1 MRTAL
6 TIAALAALVVSGTTW
21 ASADTPVEPAESV
34 ARPTM
39 VTITVQGDASAQSST
54 HTLRC
59 RPNGGSHPT
68 PHAACRRLRHV
79 HDDVWKPV
87 PPGTMCTMI
96 YGGPE
101 TAQIAGTVHGKPV
114 AAEFERTNGCE
125 MARWDALVPVLPDV
139 SG

>member
-21 ASADTPVEPAESV
+21 AGADTPVEPAEPIGRPSV
-34 ARPTM
+34 L
-39 VTITVQGDASAQSST
+39 TIVVQGETDAQSSK
-54 HTLRC
+54 HTLMC

-68 PHAACRRLRHV
+68 PAAACQRLRRV
-79 HDDVWKPV
+79 PGWVWQPV

-101 TAQIAGTVHGKPV
+101 QAVITGTVHGRPV
-114 AAEFERTNGCE
+114 AAEFNRTNGCE
-125 MARWDALVPVLPDV
+125 LARWDALVPVLPDV